1 MEFEFK
7 ALDDKGGVLTET
19 ISADD
24 RFEAL
29 RDLKARKLTILDLK
43 LLDSPEAA
51 ESGNFFKVIQ
61 TSWVRVSDKDIMLFT
76 RQLSDLMDAG
86 IPVLETISS
95 LRENVSSEHFA
106 RVLQNVES
114 DIRKGVSFSAALANQ
129 PQVFDEIFVGM
140 VRVGETSGRLPEV
153 IAGLADYQER
163 DQALRSQIK
172 GALSYPLITLGFS
185 LFLCWALVA
194 HLLPGFAPIW
204 QQSGVKLSDYP
215 ITLFLMR
222 LSDLTKSYADET
234 LLTLALV
241 GLVVLYKFLISSS
254 TGKMKKD
261 SFLLHIPVIGSF
273 VRMGVLA
280 RVANTM
286 GTLSTSGINM
296 VKTLEIAADTAG
308 NEHIRAK
315 LKEVSKRVQEGS
327 SLTEAFRAADEFP
340 KMMLQMIGIGEKSG
354 NIDAMLPRL
363 ARYYDRQLQDS
374 MKAMTSLLEPGTMIL
389 IGGVVFTFVLG
400 VFLPIMGI
408 VKGLQNQM

>member
-1 MEFEFK
+1 MT
-7 ALDDKGGVLTET
+7 VLRHCG
-19 ISADD
+19 ISRRASSPFSTSSFSIA
-24 RFEAL
+24 RRL
-29 RDLKARKLTILDLK
+29 RRG
-43 LLDSPEAA
+43 
-51 ESGNFFKVIQ
+51 GNFFKAIQ
-61 TSWVRVSDKDIMLFT
+61 TSWVRVSDKDLMLFT

-86 IPVLETISS
+86 IPVLETIGS

-172 GALSYPLITLGFS
+172 GALSYPMITLGFS
-185 LFLCWALVA
+185 LLLCYALVA
-194 HLLPGFAPIW
+194 YLLPGFAPIW

-215 ITLFLMR
+215 VTEFLMK
-222 LSDLTKSYADET
+222 LSDLTHSYADEVLMT
-234 LLTLALV
+234 IIMV
-241 GLVVLYKFLISSS
+241 GLVMLYKFLISSS
-254 TGKMKKD
+254 TGKAKKD
-261 SFLLHIPVIGSF
+261 SFLLSIPVIGSF

-296 VKTLEIAADTAG
+296 VKTLDIAADTAG
-308 NEHIRAK
+308 NEHIRVK

-327 SLTEAFRAADEFP
+327 SLAEAFREADEFP

-408 VKGLQNQM
+408 VKGLQSQM